1 MAAQKRQAKQ
11 GRLELPGGAGRR
23 MGRLFPDYFL
33 EKGIRAM
40 PEWQEVEEGEGFGAF
55 ADRAREIFERF
66 PRDATL
72 NEAATEQELILP
84 VLDALGWEDH
94 YLRQQNMGAGH
105 MGVPDLMLFAD
116 ADAKSAAMRK
126 QNSLHR
132 FSRVLALAECKR
144 WGLPLDA
151 RGREAA
157 PSSQVLRYLSNA
169 DAHSD
174 DAIQWALL
182 TNGGIWRIYGQRA
195 RPRDQGYFEVDLA
208 TALGRG
214 NSQLFRGAGVQD
226 AESELRLF
234 WLLFRRASFSPQ
246 GGDPRSF
253 LENARL
259 NGQRYQ
265 ERVATDLS
273 GVVFN
278 QVFPQL
284 VAALAAAAPKAPL
297 ADVRDAALIFLYRV
311 LFILYAEDRNL
322 LPVHDPRY
330 ERYGARKKV
339 RDDIAECCGRGSEF
353 GSAPGYWLHL
363 RALFH
368 LVDKGDSS
376 IGLPPYNG
384 GLFARRQTPLLETA
398 EVPDAELAPI
408 LDELFRMEAPGA
420 KGGERLFVN
429 YRDLSVQQLGSIYE
443 RLLEREPVRE
453 PGGPVSLRPEPYVRK
468 NTGSYYTPQELVD
481 LIVEQTL
488 EPAIAERRAA
498 FRQRAAALRKKR
510 ELQKNRRAKLHQL
523 DPAAALLELR
533 VLDPAMGSGHFLV
546 TAADHLA
553 ERIAELMDSAPEDA
567 DDSGYIS
574 PLVRRIANARKT
586 ILANA
591 QRDGWKIAEADL
603 DDRKILRRM
612 VMKRCLYGVDKNPM
626 AVELAKVALW
636 LHSFIP
642 GAPLSFLDH
651 HLRCGDALFG
661 LRVRDAVAEIR
672 ARDPLFG
679 DGVASGLLSA
689 AAVMKQIEEIPDSEI
704 GEAQESST
712 LFGQAAETMRP
723 VGNMLDFWCGA
734 RWLAA
739 ERGERRLDKLPG
751 FAEFTGNGFWD
762 FFRRGAKQPAAPAG
776 EQRQLLLDA
785 LAAAGRERFLHW
797 DVAFPGVWRHWD
809 NGDPEDGFDAVIGNP
824 PWDRIRL
831 EQVEWFATRF
841 PQIAGAT
848 RAADRKRMIAELL
861 NQGDALAG
869 EYQNEQKRSRTM
881 SALARQSGHYPLLS
895 KGDINLYG
903 LFVERARS
911 LLRPSGVAGLLMP
924 SGIYA
929 DKTAAGFFREIT
941 SGGHLHRLYDFENR
955 RGGKSAYFP
964 AVHRQFKFCALIFGG
979 DERRFEESRCA
990 FLVKEM
996 SEIEDPERCFP
1007 LSPED
1012 FTLFN
1017 PNTGTAP
1024 IFQTR
1029 RGMEITRKLCK
1040 SAVPLVNR
1048 SVSTAPA
1055 DRSVATVPVDRSVS
1069 TAPVKAFPVRYSSM
1083 FHMTNDSGL
1092 FRSAYEL
1099 EKDGFSPVEGK
1110 CWKKGDEVFVPLY
1123 QGRMIYYFD
1132 HRFSGVDLNPANLNN
1147 PYISR
1152 PTKPMERADPDFL
1165 PTPQHW
1171 ISETE
1176 LKLPPG
1182 DWVWRAPGQ
1191 TAVASP
1197 ALPEPL
1203 GWAIGFREITNAVD
1217 ARTVIA
1223 AAVPRAAFGNKLPLL
1238 LPDLPDA
1245 RELKRLR
1252 PSEQKALLEQA
1263 RAAIAQYKELAP
1275 LLLANLCSLA
1285 LDYIA
1290 RRKLHGTTLN
1300 WFIAEQLPVLPPAA
1314 YQRKFGPLTAAQIV
1328 RDHVLRLTYTSH
1340 NMAPFAADIAPHL
1353 PTQNRRSTQNRPS
1366 APSRLPAPFPWD
1378 ESDRRHLRARLDAL
1392 YFHLY
1397 GATPAEA
1404 AEILDTFRVLRTQ
1417 EKKTHTRYLTKS
1429 LVLAYMNTLSAHDP
1443 QTKVRL

>member
-1 MAAQKRQAKQ
+1 MAARKRQAKQ
-11 GRLELPGGAGRR
+11 SRLELSGGAGRR

-33 EKGIRAM
+33 ENGIRAM
-40 PEWQEVEEGEGFGAF
+40 PEWQEAEAGEGFRSF
-55 ADRAREIFERF
+55 EDRAREIFEAF
-66 PRDATL
+66 PRGADP
-72 NEAATEQELILP
+72 NEAATEQELIRP
-84 VLDALGWEDH
+84 VLEALGWKDH
-94 YLRQQNMGAGH
+94 YLPQQSMATD
-105 MGVPDLMLFAD
+105 VPDLLLFAD
-116 ADAKSAAMRK
+116 ADAKRAAMRK
-126 QNSLHR
+126 RNPLRR
-132 FSRVLALAECKR
+132 FSRLLALAESKR
-144 WGLPLDA
+144 WGLPLDARDPDA

-208 TALGRG
+208 AALGLG
-214 NSQLFRGAGVQD
+214 DSQLFRGAGVQD
-226 AESELRLF
+226 PESELRLF

-246 GGDPRSF
+246 GGEPQSF
-253 LENARL
+253 LETARL
-259 NGQRYQ
+259 DGQRYQ

-273 GVVFN
+273 GVVFK
-278 QVFPQL
+278 QVFPDL

-297 ADVRDAALIFLYRV
+297 SQVRNAALIFLYRV

-322 LPVHDPRY
+322 LPVHDHRY

-339 RDDIAECCGRGSEF
+339 RDDIAECRDRGSEF

-384 GLFARRQTPLLETA
+384 GLFARQQTPLLETA
-398 EVPDAELAPI
+398 ELPDAELAPI
-408 LDELFRMEAPGA
+408 LDDLFRMEAPGA
-420 KGGERLFVN
+420 EGERLFVN

-453 PGGPVSLRPEPYVRK
+453 PGRPVSLRPEPYVRK

-498 FRQRAAALRKKR
+498 FRKRAAALRKKR
-510 ELQKNRRAKLHQL
+510 ELEKNRRATLRQL
-523 DPAAALLELR
+523 DPADSLLQLR

-546 TAADHLA
+546 TAADYLA
-553 ERIAELMDSAPEDA
+553 ERIAELMDSAPDDA
-567 DDSGYIS
+567 GDSGYIS
-574 PLVRRIANARKT
+574 PLVQRIANARKT

-591 QRDGWKIAEADL
+591 KRDGWKIAEADL

-679 DGVASGLLSA
+679 DGVASGLLSG
-689 AAVMKQIEEIPDSEI
+689 AAVMKQIEHIPDSEI

-712 LFGQAAETMRP
+712 LFEQAEATMRP

-739 ERGERRLDKLPG
+739 ECGYRRLDKLPG
-751 FAEFTGNGFWD
+751 FAGFTSDGFWD
-762 FFRRGAKQPAAPAG
+762 FFQSGTIAPDSLAAA
-776 EQRQLLLDA
+776 QRQLLLDA

-797 DVAFPGVWRHWD
+797 DVAFPEVWQHWD

-848 RAADRKRMIAELL
+848 RAADRKRLITELL
-861 NQGDALAG
+861 SQGDALAG
-869 EYQNEQKRSRTM
+869 EYQNEQKRSKTM

-895 KGDINLYG
+895 KGDINLYA

-955 RGGKSAYFP
+955 RSGKSAYFP
-964 AVHRQFKFCALIFGG
+964 DVHRQFKFCALIFGG
-979 DERRFEESRCA
+979 GERRFAESRCA

-1012 FTLFN
+1012 FALFN

-1040 SAVPLVNR
+1040 SAVPLV
-1048 SVSTAPA
+1048 
-1055 DRSVATVPVDRSVS
+1055 DRRDSSGPI
-1069 TAPVKAFPVRYSSM
+1069 KAFPIRYRRM
-1083 FHMTNDSGL
+1083 IDMTNDSGL

-1099 EKDGFSPVEGK
+1099 DKDGFSPVEGK
-1110 CWKKGDEVFVPLY
+1110 CWKKGNEVFVPLY

-1152 PTKPMERADPDFL
+1152 LTKPMERTDPNFL

-1171 ISETE
+1171 ISEAE

-1252 PSEQKALLEQA
+1252 SSEQKALQKQA
-1263 RAAIAQYKELAP
+1263 RDAIAQYKDLAP

-1300 WFIAEQLPVLPPAA
+1300 WFIAEQLPVLPPEA

-1340 NMAPFAADIAPHL
+1340 NMAPFAKDIAKHL
-1353 PTQNRRSTQNRPS
+1353 PKSKHLTTPV
-1366 APSRLPAPFPWD
+1366 PWD
-1378 ESDRRHLRARLDAL
+1378 EDERRHLRARLDAL

-1397 GATPAEA
+1397 GATPQEA
-1404 AEILDTFRVLRTQ
+1404 AEILDTFSVLRTQ
-1417 EKKTHTRYLTKS
+1417 DQKTHAHYLTKS
-1429 LVLAYMNTLSAHDP
+1429 LTLAYINTLSAHDP
-1443 QTKVRL
+1443 TTKVSL